1 MRIDS
6 LEQNRKYLEIFRN
19 FRHGQG
25 ANRIRA
31 LTHDTYNALIET
43 EDQTIGLVNYLCSNH
58 GYRYVIPRELN
69 SDPIEREFGFYRDG
83 TGSNNLMLLINV
95 NASFKKSL
103 AQFGVKYLD
112 EINSS
117 SRMANHSCADFDDLI
132 QKFEISLSE
141 RISENETLAC
151 AYCAGW
157 VEARSSVQYD
167 EDVPCV
173 PLEVGK
179 FVNEVSRGGLVVP
192 HMPTFELISIMTP
205 FVKKFATSICC
216 PAILKTA
223 IIAVNECLNI
233 GVPDTFALRMSNVL
247 LRGAHN
253 LFQEK
258 DESRKS
264 GTKKARL
271 NIL

>member
-1 MRIDS
+1 
-6 LEQNRKYLEIFRN
+6 
-19 FRHGQG
+19 
-25 ANRIRA
+25 
-31 LTHDTYNALIET
+31 
-43 EDQTIGLVNYLCSNH
+43 
-58 GYRYVIPRELN
+58 
-69 SDPIEREFGFYRDG
+69 
-83 TGSNNLMLLINV
+83 MLLINV
-95 NASFKKSL
+95 NASFQKSL

-112 EINSS
+112 EIDSS
-117 SRMANHSCADFDDLI
+117 SRMANHSWADFDDLI
-132 QKFEISLSE
+132 QKFELSLSE
-141 RISENETLAC
+141 SISENEALTC

-157 VEARSSVQYD
+157 IEARSSVQYD

-192 HMPTFELISIMTP
+192 HMLTFELISIMTP
-205 FVKKFATSICC
+205 FVKKFATLICC
-216 PAILKTA
+216 PAILKTS
-223 IIAVNECLNI
+223 IVSVNECLKI

-247 LRGAHN
+247 LRVAHN